1 MNGIN
6 YENLGGGLFPIA
18 RRGDFSAKCKHG
30 ARRAAARPI
39 FSFVPVFDSLFNGE
53 IRVSKL
59 ALDLDKRT
67 IFDFRWNVAG
77 PMGVEITLPKNAP
90 AKFAYPLN
98 FKMRIAQFR
107 IGPGV
112 LNSALISCAT

>member
-1 MNGIN
+1 MRTRKEKEKKGK
-6 YENLGGGLFPIA
+6 EGG
-18 RRGDFSAKCKHG
+18 RRSGFRGCSE
-30 ARRAAARPI
+30 
-39 FSFVPVFDSLFNGE
+39 FDSLHNGE
-53 IRVSKL
+53 IRVFQL
-59 ALDLDKRT
+59 ALDLEKRT
-67 IFDFRWNVAG
+67 VFDFRWNVAG